1 MKTAYI
7 RYQYKRN
14 QTSGVIETDREQDL
28 KDILRKLPA
37 ENQTDTKEQDQ

>member
-7 RYQYKRN
+7 RYQYHRK
-14 QTSGVIETDREQDL
+14 QTTGVIETDKEHDL
-28 KDILRKLPA
+28 QEILRKLPA